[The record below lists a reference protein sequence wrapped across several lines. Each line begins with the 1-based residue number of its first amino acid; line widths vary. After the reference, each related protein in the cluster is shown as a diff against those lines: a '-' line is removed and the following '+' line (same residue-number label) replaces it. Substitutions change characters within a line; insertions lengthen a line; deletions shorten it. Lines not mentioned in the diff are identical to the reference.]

1 MRNES
6 FRTEL
11 ADYILSGHA
20 FLHARTTEKARF
32 LGELRQVCET
42 LGGEGRRV
50 IVWSQAVGWRDAD
63 GQPVTLTS
71 GPATCCPVPPGP
83 ATSSPALSGSA
94 PSGPPDPQKVA
105 QEILDLPEKCVF
117 VLLDFGFYLEHRTYA
132 CADVVIAWL
141 CEIRDVLAATA
152 RTVIFLGAE
161 LPVPAALAND
171 VTALDF
177 PLPDD
182 GAIEHSVRFVLEDR
196 TLDEAHLPSLI
207 SACRGM
213 TRQQIEDRTA
223 LALRKFKTLG
233 ADAAKL
239 ILREKAEIL
248 RRTGLLRYQE
258 PPDGGLGL
266 IGGCDAVK
274 EHIRRDRACFTQE
287 ARAFGLDPPR
297 GLMLTGISG
306 CGKTAISLSAASELG
321 IPLLQFDVGC
331 LMSKWVGES
340 EANARNALQQVEA
353 TLRANW
359 QALHP
364 AIPPGCY
371 PTTADLSQRFG
382 LTWSAFKVTGLPELT
397 GVADVELELEERRVR
412 DAQVRLMEDNLRR
425 ECRQFVEEY
434 VLGFRR
440 EVGQF
445 CDQVIAQEGRV
456 HGRTLTAI
464 RQRIDRFHA
473 MNIFGDDE
481 AAAKLKR
488 LKQQIA
494 GLTGQDL
501 VEQPDVADRLNQACQ
516 ALKAAVLDPEN
527 VSRLTGRLK
536 RRVVL
541 E

>member
-50 IVWSQAVGWRDAD
+50 VVWSQAVGWRDAD
-63 GQPVTLTS
+63 GQPITLTS
-71 GPATCCPVPPGP
+71 GP
-83 ATSSPALSGSA
+83 A

-105 QEILDLPEKCVF
+105 QEILDLPEECVF

-132 CADVVIAWL
+132 YADVVIAWL

-196 TLDEAHLPSLI
+196 PLDEAQLPSLI

-353 TLRANW
+353 MAPCVLQLDEVEKGFGSAGGDGDSGAGLRTFGTLLKWLSERTCPVYVIMTANDVSR
-359 QALHP
+359 L
-364 AIPPGCY
+364 PPEFTRKGRIDEIFGVY
-371 PTTADLSQRFG
+371 LPTTAERRDILAIHLRQRARDPLAFDLESVAAATDGYTGADLEQVIIVGLKLAFHAGKELATAHLRAAVPDVRPLSQTHPG
-382 LTWSAFKVTGLPELT
+382 N
-397 GVADVELELEERRVR
+397 VAAMTEWLDRHTRP
-412 DAQVRLMEDNLRR
+412 A
-425 ECRQFVEEY
+425 
-434 VLGFRR
+434 GH
-440 EVGQF
+440 
-445 CDQVIAQEGRV
+445 VIPR
-456 HGRTLTAI
+456 
-464 RQRIDRFHA
+464 
-473 MNIFGDDE
+473 
-481 AAAKLKR
+481 AAKSGVVRPGRK
-488 LKQQIA
+488 
-494 GLTGQDL
+494 
-501 VEQPDVADRLNQACQ
+501 VA
-516 ALKAAVLDPEN
+516 V
-527 VSRLTGRLK
+527 
-536 RRVVL
+536 
-541 E
+541 